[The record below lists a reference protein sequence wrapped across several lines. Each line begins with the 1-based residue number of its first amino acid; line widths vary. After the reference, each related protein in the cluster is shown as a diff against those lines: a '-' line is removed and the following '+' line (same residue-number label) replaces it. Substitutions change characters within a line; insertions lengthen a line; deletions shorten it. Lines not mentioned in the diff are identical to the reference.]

1 MPSPWRENSLAEPHI
16 YLLVALS
23 ARALAVAARRAGR
36 RAVVTDL
43 FGDTDTRASA
53 EASLVVDGDF
63 EEGFDA
69 AALLAAAERLA
80 PAKSPPRF
88 GLVYGSGL
96 ESRTELLTQLAAGR
110 RLLGNAP
117 ATVARTKDPKRFFA
131 LLDRLGLPYPA
142 ISYSP
147 PADPAGW
154 LRKRVGGSGGG
165 HVELARAGAAPN
177 GRCYFQRRMAGRPVG
192 ASFLA
197 DGRRALLLGFSEQW
211 TSPGSYRFGGLLQ
224 PAAIGARVADAV
236 PAALGALTREL
247 GLVGLN
253 SLDLVVDGDDFAIL
267 EVNPRPGANLDV
279 FDGADPAGLF
289 GLHVAACAGR
299 LPERWTAPPQATAM
313 SVLYADRALRVPRRL
328 SWPAWVA
335 DRPAPGARIAAGA
348 PICTVLAAG
357 PSRAAVRGAIA
368 ARTAQVFSK
377 LHGAEDAAM
386 VAAAEGTSHH
396 AP

>member
-1 MPSPWRENSLAEPHI
+1 LPWRENSLAEPEI

-36 RAVVTDL
+36 RAVVADL

-80 PAKSPPRF
+80 PAASPPRF

-96 ESRTELLTQLAAGR
+96 ESGTELLAQLAAGR
-110 RLLGNAP
+110 RLFGNAP
-117 ATVARTKDPKRFFA
+117 AAVARAKDPRHFFA
-131 LLDRLGLPYPA
+131 LLDRLGLSYPA
-142 ISYSP
+142 ISHSP

-165 HVELARAGAAPN
+165 HVEPARAGLAAN
-177 GRCYFQRRMAGRPVG
+177 GGCYFQRRMAGRPVG

-197 DGRRALLLGFSEQW
+197 DGRGALLLGFSEQW
-211 TSPGSYRFGGLLQ
+211 TSPESYRFGGLLQ
-224 PAAIGARVADAV
+224 PAAIGARIADAV
-236 PAALGALTREL
+236 PAALDALTREL

-253 SLDLVVDGDDFAIL
+253 SLDLVADGDDFAIL

-289 GLHVAACAGR
+289 GLHVAACEGH
-299 LPERWTAPPQATAM
+299 LPERWMPPPQATAM
-313 SVLYADRALRVPRRL
+313 SVLYAERPLRVPRRL

-357 PSRAAVRGAIA
+357 PSRAAVRAAIA
-368 ARTAQVFSK
+368 ARTAQIFSK
-377 LHGAEDAAM
+377 LHDAEDSAM
-386 VAAAEGTSHH
+386 VAAAGETSHH